1 MLTADSGLERAGAG
15 RTLVPMRPA
24 AAAFAIALLVTWA
37 LGSCAPRATP
47 EQIAAARQDRAQSLI
62 LSGNEA
68 YRIGD
73 YRLAARRYA
82 AAAVVKKNDPA
93 AYFGMGMA
101 LSKLGRDEEARTA
114 YARARELSRTNAVLV
129 GPHGAHGAPT
139 ETIPDRKP

>member
-1 MLTADSGLERAGAG
+1 MPDSPIHRTRA
-15 RTLVPMRPA
+15 RTSAMRAA
-24 AAAFAIALLVTWA
+24 AAAFAMALLVPATWA
-37 LGSCAPRATP
+37 LGGCAPRATP
-47 EQIAAARQDRAQSLI
+47 EQIAAARQNRSQSLI
-62 LSGNEA
+62 ESGNEA

-129 GPHGAHGAPT
+129 GPHGAHGAPA
-139 ETIPDRKP
+139 ETIPARRP

>member
-1 MLTADSGLERAGAG
+1 M
-15 RTLVPMRPA
+15 
-24 AAAFAIALLVTWA
+24 ALLVA
-37 LGSCAPRATP
+37 AAGLLAGCAPRATP
-47 EQIAAARQDRAQSLI
+47 EQIAAARQNRSQSLI
-62 LSGNEA
+62 ESGNEA

-129 GPHGAHGAPT
+129 GPHGAHGAPA
-139 ETIPDRKP
+139 ETIPARTP